1 MIFSAV
7 TIFCADYIMYI
18 HESRREV
25 SLLIYDSE
33 LNFICSTLTRAHI
46 HTSIVPPGEPFRSIL
61 APELET
67 LFGDIY
73 PCDQPLHKVIGET
86 EPKTLYRITDVL
98 GLSYMYLSLPD
109 SPKSEFFI
117 IGPYSRSAPSS
128 RRIMEIA
135 ESNGIEP
142 KNQRYLEEYYSS
154 IPVLPESSHLFT
166 MLDTFCELIW
176 MTPSFSVV
184 DKDREWQTPASP
196 INETTR
202 NESFDD
208 VLINMV
214 ALEKRYSFE
223 NELMRSVELGQIRS
237 DIMSHYNFSDQ
248 VFERRS
254 ADPLRNIKNYMI
266 IMNTLLRKAAQ
277 SGGVHPVYLDRV
289 SSSFAL
295 RIEQLPAVEDATGLM
310 DEMHRSYCRLVRKHS
325 LNDYS
330 PPVQKAIIL
339 IDSDLSA
346 NLTLSTLA
354 DSQNISPG
362 YLSTIFKKETGC
374 TVSEY
379 IRDKRIK
386 HAAHLL
392 TTTHLQIQTIALH
405 CGIMDV
411 QYFSKIFKKQTG
423 KTPNEYRETARQG

>member
-1 MIFSAV
+1 MN
-7 TIFCADYIMYI
+7 
-18 HESRREV
+18 
-25 SLLIYDSE
+25 YDNE
-33 LNFICSTLTRAHI
+33 LEFLCLTLKRARVHS
-46 HTSIVPPGEPFRSIL
+46 SIAAPGDPFRSIL
-61 APELET
+61 PPELET
-67 LFGDIY
+67 LFSDIY
-73 PCDQPLHKVIGET
+73 PCDQPLHKVIEEA
-86 EPKTLYRITDVL
+86 EPQTMYRVTDAL
-98 GLSYMYLSLPD
+98 FLSYIYLMLPD

-117 IGPYSRSAPSS
+117 VGPYTRSPVSQ
-128 RRIMEIA
+128 RNIMEIA
-135 ESNGIEP
+135 ESNGISP
-142 KNQRYLEEYYSS
+142 KNQRYLEEYYRS
-154 IPVLPESSHLFT
+154 IPVLPENSHLFT

-176 MTPSFSVV
+176 QSPSFAIV
-184 DKDREWQTPASP
+184 DRDREWQLPASP
-196 INETTR
+196 LNESTR
-202 NESFDD
+202 SESFDE
-208 VLINMV
+208 VLVNMV

-223 NELMRSVELGQIRS
+223 NELMRSVELGQLRS
-237 DIMSHYNFSDQ
+237 DIIVPYSFADQ
-248 VFERRS
+248 VFERRT

-277 SGGVHPVYLDRV
+277 NGGVHPIYLDRI

-295 RIEQLPAVEDATGLM
+295 KIEQLPAVEDGAALM

-325 LNDYS
+325 FKDYS
-330 PPVQKAIIL
+330 PVVQKAVIL

-354 DSQNISPG
+354 ENQNISPG
-362 YLSTIFKKETGC
+362 YLSTLFKKETGK

-379 IRDKRIK
+379 IRDKRVK

-423 KTPNEYRETARQG
+423 KTPKEYRETAKQ